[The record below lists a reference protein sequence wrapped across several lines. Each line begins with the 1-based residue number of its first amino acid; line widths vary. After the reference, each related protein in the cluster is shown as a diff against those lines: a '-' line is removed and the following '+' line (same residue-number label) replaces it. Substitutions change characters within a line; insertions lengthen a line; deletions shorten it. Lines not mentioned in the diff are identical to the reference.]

1 MGKTL
6 QELTISD
13 NFMFGAVMTLPDN
26 CRRMLELSLDIPVGS
41 VEINT
46 EKSFL
51 YHPEYKGVRLDVYA
65 KDENNTHYDVEMQ
78 VAKKEALAKRTR
90 YYHSQMDMELLV
102 KGKDYSEL
110 PKVCVIFICDFDPFE
125 EKKYRYTFQGR
136 CDEKEELLLGDERFT
151 IFLSTKGEN
160 RDEVSQELIAFLDY
174 VKANLAESTQD
185 FNDNY
190 VRQLQDSVK
199 QVKMS
204 REMGVRYMQLQE
216 LLRDERAEGIAIG
229 RAEGRAEGK
238 VEGRREELAKNI
250 LFTLGK
256 RGMNPDGS
264 LRKSIASEYDLE
276 FLNKLMD
283 AAFEVK
289 SLEEFVQKMR

>member
-1 MGKTL
+1 MKKL
-6 QELTISD
+6 S
-13 NFMFGAVMTLPDN
+13 
-26 CRRMLELSLDIPVGS
+26 CRRKETMLIYNYRIPLKYGGIHDGKDISVGS

-102 KGKDYSEL
+102 KGKDYNEL
-110 PKVCVIFICDFDPFE
+110 PKACVIFICDFDPFE

-174 VKANLAESTQD
+174 VKANLAESTQE

-229 RAEGRAEGK
+229 RT
-238 VEGRREELAKNI
+238 EGRREELAKNI

-256 RGMNPDGS
+256 RGMNPDES

-276 FLNKLMD
+276 FLNNLMD
-283 AAFEVK
+283 AAFEVE
-289 SLEEFVQKMR
+289 SLEEFVEKMK

>member
-1 MGKTL
+1 MMGKTL
-6 QELTISD
+6 QELTIAD
-13 NFMFGAVMTLPDN
+13 
-26 CRRMLELSLDIPVGS
+26 
-41 VEINT
+41 
-46 EKSFL
+46 
-51 YHPEYKGVRLDVYA
+51 
-65 KDENNTHYDVEMQ
+65 NTHYDVEMQ
-78 VAKKEALAKRTR
+78 VAKKEALEKRTR

-110 PKVCVIFICDFDPFE
+110 PKACVIFICDFDPFE

-160 RDEVSQELIAFLDY
+160 KDEVSQELIAFLDY

-216 LLRDERAEGIAIG
+216 LLKEERSEARAEGIAIG
-229 RAEGRAEGK
+229 RT
-238 VEGRREELAKNI
+238 EGRREELAKNI

-256 RGMNPDGS
+256 RGMNPDES
-264 LRKSIASEYDLE
+264 LRRSIASEYDLE

-283 AAFEVK
+283 AAFEVE
-289 SLEEFVQKMR
+289 SLEEFVEKMK

>member
-1 MGKTL
+1 M
-6 QELTISD
+6 
-13 NFMFGAVMTLPDN
+13 
-26 CRRMLELSLDIPVGS
+26 
-41 VEINT
+41 
-46 EKSFL
+46 
-51 YHPEYKGVRLDVYA
+51 YA

-110 PKVCVIFICDFDPFE
+110 PKACVIFICDFDPFE

-216 LLRDERAEGIAIG
+216 LLRDERAEG
-229 RAEGRAEGK
+229 RT
-238 VEGRREELAKNI
+238 EGRREELAKNI

-256 RGMNPDGS
+256 RGMNPDES
-264 LRKSIASEYDLE
+264 LRKSIESEYDLE

>member
-1 MGKTL
+1 MKKL
-6 QELTISD
+6 S
-13 NFMFGAVMTLPDN
+13 
-26 CRRMLELSLDIPVGS
+26 CRRKETMLIYNYRIPLQYGGIHDGKDISVGS

-102 KGKDYSEL
+102 KGKDYNEL
-110 PKVCVIFICDFDPFE
+110 PKACVIFICDFDPFE

-174 VKANLAESTQD
+174 VKANLAESTQE

-216 LLRDERAEGIAIG
+216 LLKEERSEARAEGIAIG
-229 RAEGRAEGK
+229 RT
-238 VEGRREELAKNI
+238 EGRREELAKNI
-250 LFTLGK
+250 LFILEERK
-256 RGMNPDGS
+256 MSPDEF
-264 LRKSIASEYDLE
+264 LRQAIMSEQDLE
-276 FLNKLMD
+276 YLDKLKNLS
-283 AAFEVK
+283 FKVH

>member
-13 NFMFGAVMTLPDN
+13 NFMFGAVMTMSDN
-26 CRRMLELSLDIPVGS
+26 CRRMLELSLDISVGS
-41 VEINT
+41 VEVNT
-46 EKSFL
+46 EKSFF

-65 KDENNTHYDVEMQ
+65 KDDNNTHYDVEMQ

-90 YYHSQMDMELLV
+90 YYHSQMDMELLG

-110 PKVCVIFICDFDPFE
+110 PKACVIFICDFDPFE

-136 CDEKEELLLGDERFT
+136 CDEKEELLLGDERYT

-160 RDEVSQELIAFLDY
+160 TDEVPQELITFLDY
-174 VKANLAESTQD
+174 VKANLSESTQD

-190 VRQLQDSVK
+190 VRQLQESVK
-199 QVKMS
+199 QVKKS

-216 LLRDERAEGIAIG
+216 LLKEERSEARAEGIAI
-229 RAEGRAEGK
+229 
-238 VEGRREELAKNI
+238 GRREELAKNI

-256 RGMNPDGS
+256 RGMSPDES
-264 LRKSIASEYDLE
+264 LRKSIASECDLE

-289 SLEEFVQKMR
+289 SLDEFVQKMR

>member
-6 QELTISD
+6 QELTIAD
-13 NFMFGAVMTLPDN
+13 NFMFGAVMTMPDN
-26 CRRMLELSLDIPVGS
+26 CRRMLELSLEISVGS

-78 VAKKEALAKRTR
+78 V
-90 YYHSQMDMELLV
+90 
-102 KGKDYSEL
+102 
-110 PKVCVIFICDFDPFE
+110 
-125 EKKYRYTFQGR
+125 GR

-160 RDEVSQELIAFLDY
+160 RDEISQELIAFLDY
-174 VKANLAESTQD
+174 VKANLAESTRD

-190 VRQLQDSVK
+190 VRQLQESVK
-199 QVKMS
+199 QIKKS

-229 RAEGRAEGK
+229 RAES
-238 VEGRREELAKNI
+238 LIDILKN
-250 LFTLGK
+250 
-256 RGMNPDGS
+256 RGWNPDQTLQKKIMS
-264 LRKSIASEYDLE
+264 EQNVEVLKHLSEIAIRVNSIEQFMQE
-276 FLNKLMD
+276 
-283 AAFEVK
+283 
-289 SLEEFVQKMR
+289 MR

>member
-13 NFMFGAVMTLPDN
+13 NFMFGAVMTISDN
-26 CRRMLELSLDIPVGS
+26 CRRMLELSLNISVGS
-41 VEINT
+41 VEVNT
-46 EKSFL
+46 EKSFF
-51 YHPEYKGVRLDVYA
+51 YHLEYKGVRLDVYA
-65 KDENNTHYDVEMQ
+65 KDDNNTHYDVEMQ

-90 YYHSQMDMELLV
+90 YYHSQMDMELLG

-110 PKVCVIFICDFDPFE
+110 PKACVIFICDFDPFE

-136 CDEKEELLLGDERFT
+136 CDEKEELLLGDERYT
-151 IFLSTKGEN
+151 VFLSTQGEN
-160 RDEVSQELIAFLDY
+160 TDEVPQELITFLDY
-174 VKANLAESTQD
+174 VKANLSESTQD

-190 VRQLQDSVK
+190 VRQLQESVK
-199 QVKMS
+199 QVKKS

-216 LLRDERAEGIAIG
+216 LLKEERSEARAEGIAI
-229 RAEGRAEGK
+229 
-238 VEGRREELAKNI
+238 GRREELAKNI

-256 RGMNPDGS
+256 RGMSPDES
-264 LRKSIASEYDLE
+264 LRKSIASECDLE

-289 SLEEFVQKMR
+289 SLDEFVQKMR